1 MINTYVKHIMTNAF
15 KVGFVMA
22 KKDLFQAVCGHY
34 DFINAYVFVF
44 AFGEDEFLRT
54 LMEIVL

>member
-1 MINTYVKHIMTNAF
+1 
-15 KVGFVMA
+15 MA